1 MGDAWGNIFHNNNAI
16 TGERFMSKPPGAEYP
31 MMYPGKPPLAWGE
44 YEDGVEP
51 GTPEAHAADV
61 NKNFHRGSPV
71 EVSYIKKIKKQ
82 PEGSQITDPAWI
94 GASKRLYH
102 YMNPKS
108 APQPSVETPS
118 GVIDIYPGG
127 NPRALQ
133 SGPAPAPG
141 AGFTDEDY
149 ANWGVNFMSKF
160 NYNITAM
167 LIDVNKL
174 SGAPSEVA
182 ASMYYM
188 METADRDGM
197 LLENFTRG
205 FSNFMTDPTTY
216 VGLSTIG
223 IGMVGAQSGKQLS
236 SMAFKEVLKNIVTAR
251 GGSAG
256 MVVGA
261 ESMAYSMIDNTARQ
275 GVKINAGQQDE
286 LNPGESL
293 LSLAAGFIL
302 GNRLSAALPGG
313 IEAVKRGAGVVKDVA
328 SNLDVSGTVYSN
340 PVFALFDAA
349 KKAYEATPNDP
360 KLKAEFLSA
369 RRDRDAAQSS
379 DEVDTS
385 YRMQH
390 EAGGPD
396 GAARLDDMTKGGEVY
411 PDDFY
416 GPDGLKYYGNA
427 NSPVDQESYKII
439 SEVAG
444 DPDATVTIYRAV
456 PDDDGISTINPG
468 DFVSLS
474 RSYAEDHGSTGYGS
488 DGQSPGKVIE
498 MDVRVSDI
506 YNDGNSIN
514 EFGYFPD
521 VQTSSVTNDND
532 ALTGT
537 IATPGKAI
545 PQVAVRSEGGLP
557 IAQEK
562 GDNNLRLHLMRLE
575 KMNDSGAVY
584 PGGPKNPR
592 TVIQAPKGTDLP
604 DIVVGNI
611 TPDDWQTRIEKS
623 MSTEEIQK
631 AANWYK
637 VVFGEFQKQADGDPK
652 EIARLTDAWFSGQQ
666 NSSPGQ
672 TLNDVLFVFEQ
683 IKRGVPKEKLRGKG
697 LPSANRI
704 VIDILTSSKI
714 EGGAGQKIA
723 DFLDSGYEKNVRA
736 IMGNKPEGGSPF
748 VVDIHT
754 ARDTGLVDETYKN
767 HLTRLGYDVPDGLI
781 ADVGGGG
788 INGPQYEN
796 RALFGQ
802 QLTQHLNNQKWM
814 GRSDWE
820 AAEVQAIGWMQL
832 SSMYGASNT
841 GGDVVDAFTR
851 NTRRISMEIDPG
863 AGSPLA
869 EKYGADFGALDL
881 DAQRSINNE
890 VTAKAIELVNKQTG
904 ITLGSNVHGTG
915 GWELYQ
921 NPSTVQQ
928 AIASK
933 DTAIEA
939 AARLGYLMQQ
949 TEVWVNSP
957 KTMTKNPKH
966 FSIDIVETTGE
977 SLREG
982 KALTNLFDAI
992 ISEEPN
998 ELFRGY
1004 QPIEIDGKPG
1014 IRILIT
1020 DDAVKASPLT
1030 KAKAMAYIQEFA
1042 NGKLGEITDR
1052 LNFDAEIDIMEA
1064 DLTRLRNNWEEDKQG
1079 GGYKSYF
1086 SGQPRK
1092 DASAENSI
1100 DGVLNTDGAELERLF
1115 SQRIREAQGQRGG
1128 TSQVDSSASS
1138 NNGGGE

>member
-1 MGDAWGNIFHNNNAI
+1 MSELFTAREQSHATRQQVGHKVYI
-16 TGERFMSKPPGAEYP
+16 TGK
-31 MMYPGKPPLAWGE
+31 
-44 YEDGVEP
+44 
-51 GTPEAHAADV
+51 
-61 NKNFHRGSPV
+61 
-71 EVSYIKKIKKQ
+71 
-82 PEGSQITDPAWI
+82 
-94 GASKRLYH
+94 GASYT
-102 YMNPKS
+102 P
-108 APQPSVETPS
+108 PPPPPSFKYQLSRGIVS
-118 GVIDIYPGG
+118 GLRGAAQGAIDIRNEVASILEPFAEAI
-127 NPRALQ
+127 PTEARDAIITSLM
-133 SGPAPAPG
+133 
-141 AGFTDEDY
+141 GFTTPRYDNSVQE
-149 ANWGVNFMSKF
+149 V
-160 NYNITAM
+160 
-167 LIDVNKL
+167 
-174 SGAPSEVA
+174 PSLPEVDTTD
-182 ASMYYM
+182 ASI
-188 METADRDGM
+188 A
-197 LLENFTRG
+197 
-205 FSNFMTDPTTY
+205 
-216 VGLSTIG
+216 
-223 IGMVGAQSGKQLS
+223 
-236 SMAFKEVLKNIVTAR
+236 
-251 GGSAG
+251 
-256 MVVGA
+256 
-261 ESMAYSMIDNTARQ
+261 
-275 GVKINAGQQDE
+275 
-286 LNPGESL
+286 ESL
-293 LSLAAGFIL
+293 LSGLVQFGAGAAAAPIKGAGMVAQMGRGAVADALFDPEDGNFSTMLKQFGLDNAVLDFLDSQVDGDAGAEERLKARVMQSLEGAGLGALVDGALGALVDGAMAGFRAIRSDEGL
-302 GNRLSAALPGG
+302 VETVRQSLAETGAKAKAAFDAIP
-313 IEAVKRGAGVVKDVA
+313 VD
-328 SNLDVSGTVYSN
+328 SNTMYSN
-340 PVFALFDAA
+340 PVGVVADAVG
-349 KKAYEATPNDP
+349 KMG
-360 KLKAEFLSA
+360 S
-369 RRDRDAAQSS
+369 
-379 DEVDTS
+379 
-385 YRMQH
+385 
-390 EAGGPD
+390 
-396 GAARLDDMTKGGEVY
+396 
-411 PDDFY
+411 
-416 GPDGLKYYGNA
+416 NA
-427 NSPVDQESYKII
+427 
-439 SEVAG
+439 SE
-444 DPDATVTIYRAV
+444 TI
-456 PDDDGISTINPG
+456 
-468 DFVSLS
+468 
-474 RSYAEDHGSTGYGS
+474 
-488 DGQSPGKVIE
+488 
-498 MDVRVSDI
+498 
-506 YNDGNSIN
+506 
-514 EFGYFPD
+514 
-521 VQTSSVTNDND
+521 
-532 ALTGT
+532 
-537 IATPGKAI
+537 
-545 PQVAVRSEGGLP
+545 AVRSEGGLP

-575 KMNDSGAVY
+575 KMNNSGAVY

-637 VVFGEFQKQADGDPK
+637 VVFGEFQKQANGDPK

-683 IKRGVPKEKLRGKG
+683 IKRGVPKEELRGKG

-723 DFLDSGYEKNVRA
+723 DFLDSGYGKNVRA

-820 AAEVQAIGWMQL
+820 AAEIQAIGWMQL
-832 SSMYGASNT
+832 SGMYGKSNT

-949 TEVWVNSP
+949 TEVWVNAP

-966 FSIDIVETTGE
+966 FSIDIVETTGK

-992 ISEEPN
+992 IAEEPN

-1030 KAKAMAYIQEFA
+1030 KAKAMAYIQEFS
-1042 NGKLGEITDR
+1042 NGKLSEITDR

-1086 SGQPRK
+1086 SGQPGK
-1092 DASAENSI
+1092 DAATEVSI

-1115 SQRIREAQGQRGG
+1115 SQRIREAQGQRVVN
-1128 TSQVDSSASS
+1128 SQIDSSASS
-1138 NNGGGE
+1138 NNGGSQ

>member
-1 MGDAWGNIFHNNNAI
+1 MSELFNAREQSHATRQQVGHKVYI
-16 TGERFMSKPPGAEYP
+16 TGK
-31 MMYPGKPPLAWGE
+31 
-44 YEDGVEP
+44 
-51 GTPEAHAADV
+51 
-61 NKNFHRGSPV
+61 
-71 EVSYIKKIKKQ
+71 
-82 PEGSQITDPAWI
+82 
-94 GASKRLYH
+94 GASYT
-102 YMNPKS
+102 P
-108 APQPSVETPS
+108 PPPPPSFKYQLSRGIIGGLRDTAQ
-118 GVIDIYPGG
+118 GAIDIRNEVASILEPFAEAIPTEARDAIITSLMGFTT
-127 NPRALQ
+127 PRADNSVQEVPSL
-133 SGPAPAPG
+133 PEVDAPDAGVAEGLLRGLVQFG
-141 AGFTDEDY
+141 AG
-149 ANWGVNFMSKF
+149 A
-160 NYNITAM
+160 AA
-167 LIDVNKL
+167 
-174 SGAPSEVA
+174 APIK
-182 ASMYYM
+182 
-188 METADRDGM
+188 G
-197 LLENFTRG
+197 
-205 FSNFMTDPTTY
+205 
-216 VGLSTIG
+216 
-223 IGMVGAQSGKQLS
+223 
-236 SMAFKEVLKNIVTAR
+236 
-251 GGSAG
+251 AG
-256 MVVGA
+256 MVAQMGRGAVADALFDPEDGNLSTMLKEFGLEGAVLDFLDSQVDADAGA
-261 ESMAYSMIDNTARQ
+261 EERLQARVMQSLEGAGLGALVDGAMAGFRAIRSDEGLVETVRQ
-275 GVKINAGQQDE
+275 
-286 LNPGESL
+286 
-293 LSLAAGFIL
+293 SLADTGAKAK
-302 GNRLSAALPGG
+302 AAFDAIP
-313 IEAVKRGAGVVKDVA
+313 VD
-328 SNLDVSGTVYSN
+328 SNTMYSN
-340 PVFALFDAA
+340 PVGVVADAVG
-349 KKAYEATPNDP
+349 KMG
-360 KLKAEFLSA
+360 S
-369 RRDRDAAQSS
+369 
-379 DEVDTS
+379 
-385 YRMQH
+385 
-390 EAGGPD
+390 
-396 GAARLDDMTKGGEVY
+396 
-411 PDDFY
+411 
-416 GPDGLKYYGNA
+416 NA
-427 NSPVDQESYKII
+427 
-439 SEVAG
+439 SE
-444 DPDATVTIYRAV
+444 TI
-456 PDDDGISTINPG
+456 
-468 DFVSLS
+468 
-474 RSYAEDHGSTGYGS
+474 
-488 DGQSPGKVIE
+488 
-498 MDVRVSDI
+498 
-506 YNDGNSIN
+506 
-514 EFGYFPD
+514 
-521 VQTSSVTNDND
+521 
-532 ALTGT
+532 
-537 IATPGKAI
+537 
-545 PQVAVRSEGGLP
+545 AVRSEGGLP

-575 KMNDSGAVY
+575 KMNNSGAVY

-623 MSTEEIQK
+623 MSPEEIQK

-637 VVFGEFQKQADGDPK
+637 VVFGEFQKQANGDPK

-683 IKRGVPKEKLRGKG
+683 IKRGVPKEELRGKG

-723 DFLDSGYEKNVRA
+723 DFLDSGYGKNVRA

-781 ADVGGGG
+781 ADVAGGG

-814 GRSDWE
+814 GRSNWE
-820 AAEVQAIGWMQL
+820 AAEIQAIGWMQL
-832 SSMYGASNT
+832 SGMYGKSNT

-949 TEVWVNSP
+949 TEVWVNAP

-966 FSIDIVETTGE
+966 FSIDIVETTGK

-992 ISEEPN
+992 IAEEPN

-1030 KAKAMAYIQEFA
+1030 KAKAMAYIQEFS
-1042 NGKLGEITDR
+1042 NGKLSEITDR

-1092 DASAENSI
+1092 DAATEVSI

-1115 SQRIREAQGQRGG
+1115 SQRIREAQGQRGVN
-1128 TSQVDSSASS
+1128 SQIDSSASL
-1138 NNGGGE
+1138 NNGGSQ